1 MHSFAKLTRPDSC
14 FFSAFKC
21 LYGQTHKT
29 YILPSLM
36 DLRDLCCGSVI
47 YIMLELPVSTRLVIT
62 YQGSLSGHRG
72 LCLYSS
78 TKALYKLSA
87 PRMLL

>member
-21 LYGQTHKT
+21 LYGHAQAIYLTQ
-29 YILPSLM
+29 P
-36 DLRDLCCGSVI
+36 DGSTGFVLWI
-47 YIMLELPVSTRLVIT
+47 GYLYHARITRINEACH

-78 TKALYKLSA
+78 TKAQYKLSA

>member
-21 LYGQTHKT
+21 LYGHAQAIYLTQ
-29 YILPSLM
+29 P
-36 DLRDLCCGSVI
+36 DGSTGFVLWI
-47 YIMLELPVSTRLVIT
+47 GYLYHARITRINEACH
-62 YQGSLSGHRG
+62 YLSRLFIRSPG

-78 TKALYKLSA
+78 SKAVYKLSA